1 MITFAACIR
10 VNGTLK
16 SIAMQVSKV
25 GLRETSKDTLDT
37 FLETLEW
44 YFTGGGSTFLSPRM
58 QLFSHMTLNLVKFE
72 KLHPEILD

>member
-1 MITFAACIR
+1 
-10 VNGTLK
+10 
-16 SIAMQVSKV
+16 MQVSKV

-72 KLHPEILD
+72 KLHPEILDEAIFRAFEEANVAKYIFK